1 MKMRAWEM
9 VGKQRIPGKSGK
21 DVTGLRGQFF
31 VTTSQLVKGGHEMRK
46 ERWAREDKAGPNKP
60 R

>member
-1 MKMRAWEM
+1 M